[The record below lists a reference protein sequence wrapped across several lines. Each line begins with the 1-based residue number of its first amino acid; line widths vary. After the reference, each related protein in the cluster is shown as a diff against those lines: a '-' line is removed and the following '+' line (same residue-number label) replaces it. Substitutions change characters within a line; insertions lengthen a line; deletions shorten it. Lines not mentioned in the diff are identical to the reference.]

1 MNETTTPPPRQG
13 HLVSTT
19 AMLITAGVFIVI
31 AGVLYYVGLSQGRK
45 ELATQ
50 KVHYEQQIEQGNQT
64 LGAAKAD
71 LAKVQNRNYLMR
83 ARVDLY
89 RTAVDLD
96 QRNFGIANTRLHEA
110 ADSLGQIQKDAGGID
125 LGGVAKLK
133 DAIESN
139 DFTVAADLE
148 GQRANVLDFAAQ
160 LDAIA
165 ADAELDVK

>member
-1 MNETTTPPPRQG
+1 MNETATTSPRQG

-19 AMLITAGVFIVI
+19 AMLIAAGVFIVV

-50 KVHYEQQIEQGNQT
+50 KLQYEQQIEQGNQI
-64 LGAAKAD
+64 LGESKAD

-110 ADSLGQIQKDAGGID
+110 ADALGQIQKDAGGID
-125 LGGVAKLK
+125 LSKVAALK
-133 DAIESN
+133 QSIESN

-148 GQRANVLDFAAQ
+148 NQRANVLDFAAQ

-165 ADAELDVK
+165 ADAELEPR